1 MAIAGEAQNA
11 FFLRLEGSRLVQ
23 IGRHMV
29 PRSIIVSDVD
39 EAHRK
44 LLSGK
49 AIYLLAWGDNLA
61 KIKQRCAETA
71 QESI

>member
-1 MAIAGEAQNA
+1 MEIQSA
-11 FFLRLEGSRLVQ
+11 FFLRLGGDRLVQ
-23 IGRHMV
+23 LGKHMV

-39 EAHRK
+39 EAYRK

-49 AIYLLAWGDNLA
+49 SIYLLAWGDNLA
-61 KIKQRCAETA
+61 KIKQRCAEIA